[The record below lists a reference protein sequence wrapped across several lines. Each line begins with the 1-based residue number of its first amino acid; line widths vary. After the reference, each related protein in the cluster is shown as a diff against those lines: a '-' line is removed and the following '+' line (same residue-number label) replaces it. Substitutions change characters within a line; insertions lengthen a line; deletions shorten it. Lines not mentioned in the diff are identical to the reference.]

1 MTIRVLLCD
10 HHQLV
15 RAGFSQL
22 IEAAP
27 GMSVVGELEE
37 PLEVADEVRRLRPD
51 VTLLE
56 FDRSADEVV
65 EAVRRLPR
73 RHDGRLLTGPIA
85 LAAHPDDEAILH
97 AYTAGM
103 LGFMLKTDPV
113 ENLFV
118 AIEAVA
124 AGRPYACPTALRCL
138 IRHAVMHGSAVAP
151 AESAGNELT
160 QRERDVLQLIS
171 AGMSNAEIAS
181 ALTVTEGTVKSH
193 VSRILTKLRLQNRQ
207 QAVVYAFRRGMASGA
222 TAQTSMSD

>member
-1 MTIRVLLCD
+1 
-10 HHQLV
+10 
-15 RAGFSQL
+15 L
-22 IEAAP
+22 IEAEP

-37 PLEVADEVRRLRPD
+37 PLEMADEVRRLRPD
-51 VTLLE
+51 VALLE
-56 FDRSADEVV
+56 FDRSAEEVLK
-65 EAVRRLPR
+65 AVRRLPR

-85 LAAHPDDEAILH
+85 LAACPDDDAILH

-124 AGRPYACPTALRCL
+124 TGRPYACSRALRCL
-138 IRHAVMHGSAVAP
+138 IRYAVMQASAAAP
-151 AESAGNELT
+151 SECPEDELT
-160 QRERDVLQLIS
+160 HRERDVLQLIS

-207 QAVVYAFRRGMASGA
+207 QAVVYAFRRGMASGV
-222 TAQTSMSD
+222 TV